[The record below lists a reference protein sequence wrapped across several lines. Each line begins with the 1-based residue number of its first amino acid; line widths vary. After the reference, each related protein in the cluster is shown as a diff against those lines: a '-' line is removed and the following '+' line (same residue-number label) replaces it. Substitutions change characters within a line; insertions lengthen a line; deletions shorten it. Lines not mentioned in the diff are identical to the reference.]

1 MVGGNGC
8 RRTPLV
14 AGVLALLV
22 AACARQATPA
32 QPGPGGGAA
41 ELHAPARAKVL
52 NLGISTPPRVFS
64 IAMSSGDPTGGW
76 TQVTELHTDGLIT
89 SDFGS
94 RRQIG
99 RLAEK
104 VPTVD
109 DGTVSILPDGRMR
122 VLFTLR
128 KGVTWHDGTPFT
140 AHDLVFSY
148 QLGGPGGLPNTL
160 NESMRRI
167 ESVQALDDSTFVI
180 LYKAPYYL
188 ATALG
193 PHFFWPLPR
202 HILGEPY
209 ERALQTTSFDEIIQ
223 HAYWTSEY
231 VHLGA
236 FRLTSFDPGDR
247 ISFEAYSGYY
257 LGRPKIDVVH
267 LQMISDQGTLLSNL
281 MAGRV
286 QVAPANALVAEAGAE
301 AKRLW
306 DASGEGSVHVKEA
319 SLRLLQPQYRPS
331 VQMEPTVLDPRV
343 RRAFLH
349 ALDREELSEVLTGGL
364 RDRAAWSLL
373 SADDPLYPAV
383 KDALRPF
390 TYDPARARALLAEVG
405 WTFAPDGS
413 LHHSSDGR
421 RLRISLW
428 GIPGRE
434 QETTVYASYWRAL
447 GMDVEEFIPPPA
459 RYRDREFR
467 TTFPGWD
474 ATGSNLTKIM
484 SQSAAGP
491 HNNHT
496 GNNNGYEDPRAKR
509 LVDALETTIVE
520 RDQLQAMKAINDFFV
535 AELPSIPILYV
546 VQYTAAHKSVKAFD
560 DMAGTEGS
568 ERIYGGYTR
577 NAYLWDLQ

>member
-1 MVGGNGC
+1 MAGGDGCGRARLAVG
-8 RRTPLV
+8 
-14 AGVLALLV
+14 ALALLL
-22 AACARQATPA
+22 AACARPATPA
-32 QPGPGGGAA
+32 QPGGGPA
-41 ELHAPARAKVL
+41 EPQAPARAKVL

-76 TQVTELHTDGLIT
+76 TQVTEMHTDGLVT
-89 SDFGS
+89 SEFAS

-109 DGTVSILPDGRMR
+109 DGTISILPDGRMR
-122 VLFTLR
+122 VVFNLR
-128 KGVTWHDGTPFT
+128 KGVTWHDGAPFT
-140 AHDLVFSY
+140 APDLAFSY
-148 QLGGPGGLPNTL
+148 QLGGPGGFPNTL

-167 ESVQALDDSTFVI
+167 ESVEALDDSRFVI
-180 LYKAPYYL
+180 FYKAPYYL

-193 PHFFWPLPR
+193 PHVFWPLPR
-202 HILGEPY
+202 HILGEGY
-209 ERALQTTSFDEIIQ
+209 ERALQTGNWDEIIQ

-236 FRLTSFDPGDR
+236 FRLTSFDPAER
-247 ISFEAYSGYY
+247 VSFEAYSGYY

-267 LQMISDQGTLLSNL
+267 FQMITDQGTLLANV

-286 QVAPANALVAEAGAE
+286 QMAPANALVAEAGVE

-306 DASGEGSVHVKEA
+306 DTSAEGTVYVKEA
-319 SLRLLQPQYRPS
+319 SLRLLQPQYRTS
-331 VQMEPTVLDPRV
+331 VQMEPTVLDPRA

-349 ALDREELSEVLTGGL
+349 ALDREELAEVITGGL

-383 KDALRPF
+383 KDSLRPF
-390 TYDPARARALLAEVG
+390 TYDPGRARALLAEVG
-405 WTFAPDGS
+405 WAAAPDGS

-434 QETTVYASYWRAL
+434 QETTVYAAYWRAL
-447 GMDVEEFIPPPA
+447 GMEVEEFIPPPA

-474 ATGSNLTKIM
+474 ATGTSITKFM

-491 HNNHT
+491 QNNYT
-496 GNNNGYEDPRAKR
+496 GNNNGFEDARAKR

-520 RDQLQAMKAINDFFV
+520 RDQLQAMRAINDFFV
-535 AELPSIPILYV
+535 ADLPSLPILYV

-560 DMAGTEGS
+560 DMVGAEGS